1 MKMEKFKE
9 TIGLSDEQAA
19 TLQEIQNG
27 STPKHFMSCSDK
39 VAMWN
44 VVGVQGALLS
54 AFIEPLYLES
64 ILVSDLFHAENMSR
78 AFYGRINEAML
89 CGKIA
94 EKQANLLEMYRL
106 NRPKI
111 ELFRPMQIDET
122 FKRVCVSD
130 QSSTFSCLQLLLFLK
145 LGEKCPFPQL
155 VPSSGCILYYGN

>member
-1 MKMEKFKE
+1 MEKFKE
-9 TIGLSDEQAA
+9 TIGLSSDEQAA
-19 TLQEIQNG
+19 TLQEIQSG

-44 VVGVQGALLS
+44 VVGLQGALLS

-78 AFYGRINEAML
+78 AFYGRINEPML

-94 EKQANLLEMYRL
+94 QKQANLLEMYRL

-111 ELFRPMQIDET
+111 EVFRPENIDKA
-122 FKRVCVSD
+122 FKQVCSYD
-130 QSSTFSCLQLLLFLK
+130 HSSIFYTLNGFFFQFR
-145 LGEKCPFPQL
+145 
-155 VPSSGCILYYGN
+155 